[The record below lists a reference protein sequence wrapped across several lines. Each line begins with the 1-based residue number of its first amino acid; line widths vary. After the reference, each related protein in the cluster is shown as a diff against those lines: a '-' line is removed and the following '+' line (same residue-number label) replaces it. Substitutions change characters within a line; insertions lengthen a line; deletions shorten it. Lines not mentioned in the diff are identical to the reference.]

1 MMTAASAID
10 ASHLPPSPP
19 PTQPESP
26 SRGRALSPQ
35 ESPPKRHLQFYLDQV
50 VPEDAVVLQV
60 REYYTPKSIANLT
73 SKAGNTLYRLSK
85 FVLRRKI
92 KFFFDALGL
101 PLGANNMIEGTCD
114 QFPILVPG
122 ITEEPF
128 DFVLNSM
135 FGRYVFKFAFGVC
148 FEMLSLQV

>member
-1 MMTAASAID
+1 MTAASAID

-26 SRGRALSPQ
+26 SQGPTLSPQ
-35 ESPPKRHLQFYLDQV
+35 EPPPKRHLQFYLDEV
-50 VPEDAVVLQV
+50 VPQDAVVLQV
-60 REYYTPKSIANLT
+60 RGYYTPESIANLT

-85 FVLRRKI
+85 FILRRKI
-92 KFFFDALGL
+92 KFFFDALSL
-101 PLGANNMIEGTCD
+101 PLGVNNMREGTCD
-114 QFPILVPG
+114 QSPILVPG

-128 DFVLNSM
+128 DFVLSSM

-148 FEMLSLQV
+148 FEILSLQV